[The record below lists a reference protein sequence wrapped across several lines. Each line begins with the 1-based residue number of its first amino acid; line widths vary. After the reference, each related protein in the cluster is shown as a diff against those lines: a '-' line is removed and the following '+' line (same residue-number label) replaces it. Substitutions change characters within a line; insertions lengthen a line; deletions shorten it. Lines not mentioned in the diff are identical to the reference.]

1 MRGSMLASLEEVEGK
16 LQLPVLEVVAFPC
29 RLRRR
34 LLLLLLLLLRNIT
47 DPLKETRAQQHRQHQ
62 RPRRA
67 LIQVTAAAV

>member
-1 MRGSMLASLEEVEGK
+1 MLASLEEVEGK

-34 LLLLLLLLLRNIT
+34 LLLLLLLLRNIT